1 MNRLRYRVL
10 EFSLDGTFIGSSDQP
25 SGLFKTMA
33 QLVKELKREKF
44 FEELKK
50 VLLALGCKTLF
61 VSNMNLYFPESNSVR
76 EREWWKE

>member
-44 FEELKK
+44 F
-50 VLLALGCKTLF
+50 
-61 VSNMNLYFPESNSVR
+61 
-76 EREWWKE
+76 